1 MGPPAHLVTIRRS
14 GVDGHHFPLS
24 LSTCLFGR
32 GIECDIRIQLPV
44 VSKQHCKI
52 EIHGLEAILFNLSS
66 TNPTQVNGSAIDEPV
81 QLKHG
86 DVITVVD
93 RSFRYENESHQN
105 GSKSSEF
112 PGQRHEQEPRR
123 GDSRSSFSSDPE
135 GKVQDSNAHSK
146 LTEAN
151 ISGRPLVHAK
161 NVRAAGTD
169 SGGPEDLAA
178 GKTLNAVHSSELPGG
193 NHRHRMDP
201 TAGDFEEDSSVAL
214 VSCDGALKSFPCT
227 QCLEN
232 SEKNKSPFRKLY
244 ESLKEELDVKLEK
257 ENVQQNRRRSG
268 SKSRRTAEQEN
279 AGGLQG
285 ETQLLV
291 SLKSRRRS
299 SRSIQVKADPASGEG
314 SSRAEADGREEKP
327 SQRPRLIGS
336 PGTSLV
342 KTPKPNSPVQHSQ
355 QNSSRKRRREDLS
368 AISGRASVSPDQS
381 GGSRADNKIFTPT
394 KFLTRNQTP
403 TKTENTDNFG
413 NTPEKLFSKRKRSI
427 STNVDVLTTEMD
439 IQSQTI
445 LAPLVVQ
452 VEKKIEDDSAA
463 QPEKP
468 GPPAGRVCAASPGLG
483 SADVSNFGD
492 ASSKIEGMA
501 LKRRR
506 VSFGGHLRPE
516 LFDENLPPNTPLKR
530 GETPK
535 KRKSLVTL
543 TPPVLKK
550 IIKEQPQP
558 SGKEG
563 SSESPV
569 EVTAQNAFMSSP
581 AGDPVE
587 TPAARGQRRRSCM
600 APSISTSNSP
610 HPTEAPKR
618 GRRRSSNLPSK
629 RTSIDRSQ
637 RNILQMVYSRRR
649 SGASEANLIVAK
661 SWADVVKL
669 GAKQS
674 QPKVGKQGP
683 QRQLNKRQRRV
694 STPKRPTGSVHNQ
707 FSTGHANS
715 PCTIVIGKA
724 HIEKVHMPA
733 RPYRMLNNFVFNK
746 KMDFNE
752 DLSGLTNMFKTPAK
766 EEPQMS
772 VCPTTSSDSEN
783 SLGKT
788 FQVPDVG
795 EKPLLCTSE
804 NLGENMFLRTQN
816 APKELSDTSSTS
828 PPLRRPSIRVNADSV
843 KTPRNVCKTPGVE
856 MRTPRLE
863 AASPKMASSA
873 NKFRRSAQLPNAQV
887 PRVECKNRKEETEPD
902 IVARVSGR
910 CLRETPLQ
918 EQKPEGEMKER
929 GKPSGTCKVDIE
941 SKENTEKMMTVR
953 RSRSSEWK
961 CEPTADL
968 TALQP
973 SRDTNPKEDQV
984 DVQSPLH
991 TPGLSK
997 EPGNGEST
1005 TKLHCKS
1012 PKPEPI
1018 STPARTNTPP
1028 KTPLGRV
1035 GAQEGV
1041 SALRMP
1047 TKTRGGATASHGEPG
1062 GDDKG
1067 ITLLNGTP
1075 KQKQDPTG
1083 NITGPKRRPRTPKA
1097 KARLLEDLAG
1107 LSELF
1112 RSPDHAKDPVTDE
1125 HTTNILCP
1133 SPQPELVTTCPG
1145 LSRRLRTPPCKVDVE
1160 ELSALRNPTQTP
1172 GGTTSSPRKPGGGDR
1187 ATAVSEEAP
1196 EPKLDPAEYVTG
1208 SKKRPR
1214 TPKGKAQLLEDLAG
1228 LSELFRTPEH
1238 AKGPVTDEHTTK
1250 MPCKSL
1256 QAELVTMPT
1265 SKKKGPRTPL
1275 GRVGAREGPSAL
1287 RTPTQTPGGA
1297 TASHGEPGGDDK
1309 GVTLLKGTPKQK
1321 QDPTGNVT
1329 GPKKRPRTPKGKAQL
1344 LEDLAGLSERFR
1356 SPDHTVG
1363 PVTDVQTTKMPCTS
1377 PQPEPAII
1385 PTSMKG
1391 WLRTP
1396 VQIVDGKDDLLTLR
1410 TPTQTPGETTQLH
1423 RETGGGDE
1431 AIKVLKG
1438 APKQNLDPAENV
1450 TGTKRHPRTPKG
1462 KAQFLEDLAG
1472 LSELFRTP
1480 DHTVGPVTDD
1490 QTMKMPCKSLQAE
1503 LVTTPTSKKKGPQT
1517 PLGRVGAREGPSAL
1531 RTPTQT
1537 PGRATASHG
1546 EPGGDDKGI
1555 TLLNGTPKQKQDPTG
1570 NITGPK
1576 RRPRTP
1582 KAKARLLEDL
1592 AGLSELFRSPD
1603 HAKDPV
1609 TDEHTTN
1616 ILCPSPQPELVTT
1629 CPGLSR
1635 RLRTPPCKVDVE
1647 ELSALRNPTQTPG
1660 GTTSSPRK
1668 PGGGDRATAVSEEAP
1683 EPKLDPA
1690 EYVTGSKRRP
1700 RTPKGKAQLL
1710 EDLAGLSELF
1720 RTPEHAKGPVTDE
1733 HTTKMPCKSLQ
1744 AELVTTP
1751 TSKKKGPRTPLGRV
1765 GAREGPSALSTPTQ
1779 TPGGATASHGE
1790 PGGDDKG
1797 VTLLKGTPK
1806 QKQDPTGNVTG
1817 PKRRP
1822 RTPKGKAQLL
1832 EDLAGLSERFRSP
1845 DHTVGPV
1852 TDVQTTKMPCTSP
1865 QPEPAIIPTSM
1876 KGWLRTPVQ
1885 IVDGK
1890 DDLLTLRTPTQTPGE
1905 TTQLHRETGGGD
1917 EAIKVLKGAPKQNLD
1932 PAENVTG
1939 TKRHPRT
1946 PKGKAQLLEDP
1957 AGLSE
1962 LFRSPEHAKGPVTDE
1977 HTSAILCPSPQAE
1990 PVTTRT
1996 SRKRRLR
2003 APADLGE
2010 ELSALRKPTR
2020 RQPGGDGKGIP
2031 LFWETARQKL
2041 GSEEN
2046 VTRTKR
2052 RPRACKEKAQ
2062 PLEDLAGCKGHF
2074 RTSDHAEGPT
2084 ANDQTTEEPCKP
2096 QAEPVPMRTS
2106 KRQLK
2111 VPPQKAGAWAEL
2123 PALRTPTQTPK
2134 GPMASH
2140 RELQGGD
2147 KGATLLKEPAEPK
2160 QDRAG
2165 NVTGTNRRPRTCKE
2179 KVQAPEDLPG
2189 CKERIQSPEHAK
2201 EPGNEAASIEPSPK
2215 QTPDR
2220 RKPVKMSGR
2229 ALRALKV
2236 KPTEDPVKPHS
2247 ESSISLPPKRKRGE
2261 DGSATGTKRLPTLTA
2276 PQESGDEKPLQ
2287 KRRRECRRPP
2297 EAPVIKR
2304 SLRILEKRIK
2314 PVEDLPSSHMK
2325 MRKPGRTEEDV
2336 TSPDQVTGMSLRSR
2350 RPNNTNVEEQRPELH
2365 IPEEKIKVKRN
2376 EKTSMKTSQEVK
2388 LQNPD
2393 EGAKNPSSK
2402 ETHGGRRGLRS
2413 QTLKV
2418 SLPNTAG
2425 EESVGI
2431 HGGNQ
2436 KEKEGKEPA
2445 GFRSLRSRKRTAPPP
2460 GTAVESSSEAS
2471 ERRVTRGAKRCAENI
2486 KKDNDNAGIKKMR
2499 TRSCRNTEDT

>member
-66 TNPTQVNGSAIDEPV
+66 TNPTQVNGSAIDKPV

-86 DVITVVD
+86 DVITIVD

-112 PGQRHEQEPRR
+112 SGQRHKQEPRHE
-123 GDSRSSFSSDPE
+123 DSRSSFSSDAE

-178 GKTLNAVHSSELPGG
+178 GKTLNAVHSSKLPGG

-201 TAGDFEEDSSVAL
+201 IAGDFEEDSSVAL
-214 VSCDGALKSFPCT
+214 VNCDGALKSFPCT

-268 SKSRRTAEQEN
+268 SKSRHTAEQEN

-285 ETQLLV
+285 ETQLPV

-314 SSRAEADGREEKP
+314 SSWAEGDSREEKP

-336 PGTSLV
+336 PGTSLA
-342 KTPKPNSPVQHSQ
+342 KTPKPNSPVQLSQ

-368 AISGRASVSPDQS
+368 AVSRRASVSPDQS

-403 TKTENTDNFG
+403 TKTEKTDNFG
-413 NTPEKLFSKRKRSI
+413 NTPEKLFSERKQSI
-427 STNVDVLTTEMD
+427 STNVGILTTEMD

-452 VEKKIEDDSAA
+452 VEKKIEDDDSAA
-463 QPEKP
+463 QPERP
-468 GPPAGRVCAASPGLG
+468 GPPAGRLCAASPGLS
-483 SADVSNFGD
+483 SADVGNFGD

-569 EVTAQNAFMSSP
+569 EVTAQKAFMSSP
-581 AGDPVE
+581 AGNPME
-587 TPAARGQRRRSCM
+587 TPAANGQRRRSCM
-600 APSISTSNSP
+600 APSISTSKSP

-618 GRRRSSNLPSK
+618 GGRRSSNLPSK

-694 STPKRPTGSVHNQ
+694 SAPKRPTGSIHNQ

-752 DLSGLTNMFKTPAK
+752 DLSGLTDMFKTPAK
-766 EEPQMS
+766 EEPQTS

-783 SLGKT
+783 SLGKA
-788 FQVPDVG
+788 FQVPELG

-804 NLGENMFLRTQN
+804 NLGENMFRRTQN
-816 APKELSDTSSTS
+816 APKEPSDASSAS
-828 PPLRRPSIRVNADSV
+828 PPLRRPSIRVHADSV
-843 KTPRNVCKTPGVE
+843 RTPRNVCKTPGVE

-902 IVARVSGR
+902 MVARASGR
-910 CLRETPLQ
+910 CVRKTPLQ
-918 EQKPEGEMKER
+918 EQKPEGEKKER
-929 GKPSGTCKVDIE
+929 GKPSGTRKRDIE
-941 SKENTEKMMTVR
+941 STENSEKMMTVR
-953 RSRSSEWK
+953 RSRSSERK

-968 TALQP
+968 TALQQF
-973 SRDTNPKEDQV
+973 RDTNPKEDLA
-984 DVQSPLH
+984 DVQSPLQ

-997 EPGNGEST
+997 EPEDAKST
-1005 TKLHCKS
+1005 TKLHCES

-1035 GAQEGV
+1035 GAREGP
-1041 SALRMP
+1041 SALRTP
-1047 TKTRGGATASHGEPG
+1047 TKTPGGATASYREPG

-1067 ITLLNGTP
+1067 ITLLKGTP
-1075 KQKQDPTG
+1075 KQKQGPTG
-1083 NITGPKRRPRTPKA
+1083 NVTGPKRRPRTPKA
-1097 KARLLEDLAG
+1097 KARLLEDPVG

-1112 RSPDHAKDPVTDE
+1112 RTPDHAKDPVTDE
-1125 HTTNILCP
+1125 HTTNIPCP

-1160 ELSALRNPTQTP
+1160 ELSVLRKPTQIP
-1172 GGTTSSPRKPGGGDR
+1172 GGTTSSPQKPGGGDR

-1208 SKKRPR
+1208 RKRRPR
-1214 TPKGKAQLLEDLAG
+1214 TPKAKAQLLEDLAG
-1228 LSELFRTPEH
+1228 LSELFRTPDHTVE
-1238 AKGPVTDEHTTK
+1238 PVTD
-1250 MPCKSL
+1250 
-1256 QAELVTMPT
+1256 
-1265 SKKKGPRTPL
+1265 
-1275 GRVGAREGPSAL
+1275 
-1287 RTPTQTPGGA
+1287 
-1297 TASHGEPGGDDK
+1297 D
-1309 GVTLLKGTPKQK
+1309 
-1321 QDPTGNVT
+1321 
-1329 GPKKRPRTPKGKAQL
+1329 
-1344 LEDLAGLSERFR
+1344 
-1356 SPDHTVG
+1356 
-1363 PVTDVQTTKMPCTS
+1363 QTTKMPCTS

-1385 PTSMKG
+1385 PTSKKG

-1396 VQIVDGKDDLLTLR
+1396 LQIVDAHDDLSALR
-1410 TPTQTPGETTQLH
+1410 TPTQTPGETTHLH
-1423 RETGGGDE
+1423 RETGGGDK

-1438 APKQNLDPAENV
+1438 APKQNLGPAENV

-1490 QTMKMPCKSLQAE
+1490 QTTKMPCKSLQAE
-1503 LVTTPTSKKKGPQT
+1503 LLTTPTSKKKGPQT
-1517 PLGRVGAREGPSAL
+1517 PLGRVGAREGLSAL

-1537 PGRATASHG
+1537 PGGATASHR
-1546 EPGGDDKGI
+1546 ELGGDDKGV
-1555 TLLNGTPKQKQDPTG
+1555 TFLKGTPKQKQGPTR
-1570 NITGPK
+1570 NVTGHK

-1582 KAKARLLEDL
+1582 KAKAQLLEDL
-1592 AGLSELFRSPD
+1592 AGLSELFRTPDHTVGPMTDDQTTKMPCTSPQPEPAIIPSSTKGWLRTPLQKVDGHDDLSALRTPTRTPGETTHLHKETGGGDEAVKVLKGAPKQNLNPAENVTGTKRHPTTPKGKAQFLEDPVGLSELFQTPD

-1616 ILCPSPQPELVTT
+1616 IPCPSPQPELVTT

-1647 ELSALRNPTQTPG
+1647 ELSALKKPTQTPG

-1690 EYVTGSKRRP
+1690 EYVTESKRRP
-1700 RTPKGKAQLL
+1700 RTRKGKARLL
-1710 EDLAGLSELF
+1710 EDPVGPSELF
-1720 RTPEHAKGPVTDE
+1720 RTPEHA
-1733 HTTKMPCKSLQ
+1733 
-1744 AELVTTP
+1744 
-1751 TSKKKGPRTPLGRV
+1751 
-1765 GAREGPSALSTPTQ
+1765 EGP
-1779 TPGGATASHGE
+1779 
-1790 PGGDDKG
+1790 
-1797 VTLLKGTPK
+1797 
-1806 QKQDPTGNVTG
+1806 
-1817 PKRRP
+1817 
-1822 RTPKGKAQLL
+1822 
-1832 EDLAGLSERFRSP
+1832 
-1845 DHTVGPV
+1845 
-1852 TDVQTTKMPCTSP
+1852 M
-1865 QPEPAIIPTSM
+1865 
-1876 KGWLRTPVQ
+1876 
-1885 IVDGK
+1885 
-1890 DDLLTLRTPTQTPGE
+1890 
-1905 TTQLHRETGGGD
+1905 
-1917 EAIKVLKGAPKQNLD
+1917 
-1932 PAENVTG
+1932 
-1939 TKRHPRT
+1939 
-1946 PKGKAQLLEDP
+1946 
-1957 AGLSE
+1957 
-1962 LFRSPEHAKGPVTDE
+1962 TDE

-2020 RQPGGDGKGIP
+2020 RQARGDGKDIP
-2031 LFWETARQKL
+2031 LFRETARQKL
-2041 GSEEN
+2041 SSEEN

-2084 ANDQTTEEPCKP
+2084 ANDQTTDEPCKP
-2096 QAEPVPMRTS
+2096 LQAEPIPMRTS

-2111 VPPQKAGAWAEL
+2111 VPPQKAGARAEL
-2123 PALRTPTQTPK
+2123 PALRTPAQTPA
-2134 GPMASH
+2134 GATASH
-2140 RELQGGD
+2140 RERQGGD

-2160 QDRAG
+2160 QDRAR
-2165 NVTGTNRRPRTCKE
+2165 NVTGTKRRPRTCKE

-2189 CKERIQSPEHAK
+2189 RKERIQSPERAK
-2201 EPGNEAASIEPSPK
+2201 RPGHEAASTEPSPR

-2220 RKPVKMSGR
+2220 RRPVKMSGR

-2261 DGSATGTKRLPTLTA
+2261 DGSVTGTKRLPTLTA
-2276 PQESGDEKPLQ
+2276 PQESRDEKPLQ

-2297 EAPVIKR
+2297 EAPVIKK

-2325 MRKPGRTEEDV
+2325 MRKPGRAEEDV

-2350 RPNNTNVEEQRPELH
+2350 RPNNTNVEEQRPELL
-2365 IPEEKIKVKRN
+2365 IPEEKVKVKRN

-2393 EGAKNPSSK
+2393 EGAKNRSSE

-2413 QTLKV
+2413 QRLKV
-2418 SLPNTAG
+2418 SLPNAAG

-2445 GFRSLRSRKRTAPPP
+2445 GFRSLRLRKRTAPPP
-2460 GTAVESSSEAS
+2460 ETAVESSSEAS

-2499 TRSCRNTEDT
+2499 ARSCRNTEDT